1 MININYQ
8 SLGNSC
14 YMPYHWMT
22 DGMNE
27 KGLFIGVATNGNPDI
42 YNHKEGYTYSDV
54 PAVQVIHMVRIALEK
69 CATVEE
75 AVSLFQSVRIW
86 FPEEFN
92 HLLLADASGDAA
104 VLEWDPD
111 KQAHVFRQNKPYLL
125 LTNTAYPGACRRST

>member
-1 MININYQ
+1 
-8 SLGNSC
+8 
-14 YMPYHWMT
+14 MPYHWMT

-69 CATVEE
+69 YATVEE

-92 HLLLADASGDAA
+92 HLLVADASGDAA